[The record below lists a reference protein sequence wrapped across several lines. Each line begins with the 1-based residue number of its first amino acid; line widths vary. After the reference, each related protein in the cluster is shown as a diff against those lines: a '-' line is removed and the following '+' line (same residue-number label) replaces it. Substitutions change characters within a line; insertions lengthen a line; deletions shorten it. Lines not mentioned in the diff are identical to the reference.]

1 MCTLVSSD
9 KIESMQADSAGQ
21 LTYRWVI
28 CASAFLVLFV
38 SNGMTLGGMA
48 VFDIELM
55 KSLTEITGAE
65 ISVTQ
70 IKLRDTIMFATAS
83 ICGLGAG
90 WLADKVGVKPMIL
103 VGLAMLAAGNFAYG
117 QIQSLTNIYWIQA
130 SFGVVLALCGLMIN
144 VYLISSWFEKNRGLA
159 IGLVLAGS
167 SLGNA
172 FFPQLN
178 TGLMTMGDWRQV
190 FAWIALIPLALLPVV
205 LFLIRN
211 GPNSAGKTATGGAP
225 KVLAGYTLGEALTS
239 RNFWVIA
246 VIAMCTFY
254 SILGMSANVF
264 IYMSKS
270 DYSPADASTGVSI
283 LFIGG
288 LIGKIISG
296 YLAENFGRKRILLT
310 GLVLMLAGGA
320 ALLIATQSESSAAL
334 WSGLVAFGFGWG
346 GIYTLIQLLSADLFG
361 MRALGK
367 VLAAINILDATGGAL
382 GPVVTG
388 RLYDTSGSYFL
399 PFAVI
404 TVLLLVATIAASLL
418 NVKQAAYTVAASE
431 PA

>member
-1 MCTLVSSD
+1 
-9 KIESMQADSAGQ
+9 MQGDSTSQ
-21 LTYRWVI
+21 LAYRWVI
-28 CASAFLVLFV
+28 CACSFLVLFV

-55 KSLTEITGAE
+55 NSLSEITGAE

-70 IKLRDTIMFATAS
+70 IKLRDSIMFATAS
-83 ICGLGAG
+83 VCGLGAG

-103 VGLAMLAAGNFAYG
+103 VGLALLAAGNFMYSSV
-117 QIQSLTNIYWIQA
+117 QSLTDIYWIQA
-130 SFGVVLALCGLMIN
+130 GFGVVLALCGLMIN
-144 VYLISSWFEKNRGLA
+144 VYLISSWFEKGRGLA
-159 IGLVLAGS
+159 IGLVLAGT

-172 FFPQLN
+172 FFPKLN
-178 TGLMTMGDWRQV
+178 TWLMTVGDWRQV
-190 FAWIALIPLALLPVV
+190 FGWIALIPLALIPVAF
-205 LFLIRN
+205 FLLRN
-211 GPNSAGKTATGGAP
+211 GPNSAGKSEAVGPP
-225 KVLAGYTLGEALTS
+225 KVLPGYTLGEALKS
-239 RNFWVIA
+239 RNFWIVAI
-246 VIAMCTFY
+246 IAMCTFY

-270 DYSPADASTGVSI
+270 NYSPADASSGVSI

-288 LIGKIISG
+288 LIGKVVAG
-296 YLAENFGRKRILLT
+296 FLAESFGRKRILLT
-310 GLVLMLAGGA
+310 GLGLMLAGGGCLLVA
-320 ALLIATQSESSAAL
+320 IQSSSSGALWTGLIA
-334 WSGLVAFGFGWG
+334 SGVGWG

-367 VLAAINILDATGGAL
+367 ILAAVNILDATGGAL
-382 GPVVTG
+382 GPVITG

-404 TVLLLVATIAASLL
+404 TGLLLVATIAASLL
-418 NVKQAAYTVAASE
+418 TVKRAAYLEAASE

>member
-1 MCTLVSSD
+1 
-9 KIESMQADSAGQ
+9 MQADSASQ
-21 LTYRWVI
+21 LAYRWVI
-28 CASAFLVLFV
+28 CACSFLVLFV

-55 KSLTEITGAE
+55 KSLSEITGSE

-83 ICGLGAG
+83 VCGLGAG

-103 VGLAMLAAGNFAYG
+103 VGLALLAAGNFLYG
-117 QIQSLTNIYWIQA
+117 SIQSLTNIYWIQA

-144 VYLISSWFEKNRGLA
+144 VYLISSWFEKGRGLA
-159 IGLVLAGS
+159 IGLVLAGT

-172 FFPQLN
+172 FFPKLN
-178 TGLMTMGDWRQV
+178 TWLMTMGDWRDV
-190 FAWIALIPLALLPVV
+190 FGWIALIPLALLPIAF
-205 LFLIRN
+205 FLLRN
-211 GPNSAGKTATGGAP
+211 GPNSAGASGAEQAAGAP
-225 KVLAGYTLGEALTS
+225 KVLTGFTLGEALKS
-239 RNFWVIA
+239 RNFWIVAI
-246 VIAMCTFY
+246 IAMCTFY

-270 DYSPADASTGVSI
+270 NYSPADASTGVSI

-288 LIGKIISG
+288 LIGKIIAG
-296 YLAENFGRKRILLT
+296 YLAESFGRKRILLT
-310 GLVLMLAGGA
+310 GLILMLAGGVSLLA
-320 ALLIATQSESSAAL
+320 AIQSDSSVAL
-334 WSGLVAFGFGWG
+334 WSGLLAFGFGWG

-367 VLAAINILDATGGAL
+367 ILAAVNILDAAGGAL
-382 GPVVTG
+382 GPVITG

-404 TVLLLVATIAASLL
+404 TALLLVATIAASLL
-418 NVKQAAYTVAASE
+418 NVKPAAYLGTASE

>member
-1 MCTLVSSD
+1 
-9 KIESMQADSAGQ
+9 MQADSTSQ
-21 LTYRWVI
+21 LAYRWVI
-28 CASAFLVLFV
+28 CACSFLVLFV

-55 KSLTEITGAE
+55 KSLSEITGSE

-83 ICGLGAG
+83 VCGLGAG
-90 WLADKVGVKPMIL
+90 WLADKVGVKPMII
-103 VGLAMLAAGNFAYG
+103 VGLALLAAGNFLYG
-117 QIQSLTNIYWIQA
+117 SIQSLTNIYWIQA

-144 VYLISSWFEKNRGLA
+144 VYLISSWFEKGRGLA

-172 FFPQLN
+172 FFPKLN
-178 TGLMTMGDWRQV
+178 TWLMTIGDWRQV
-190 FAWIALIPLALLPVV
+190 FEWIALIPLMLLPIAF
-205 LFLIRN
+205 FLLRN
-211 GPNSAGKTATGGAP
+211 GPNSAGRSSTSDGVGAVP
-225 KVLAGYTLGEALTS
+225 KILPGYTLREALTS
-239 RNFWVIA
+239 RNFWVVAI
-246 VIAMCTFY
+246 IAMCTFY

-264 IYMSKS
+264 IYMSRS
-270 DYSPADASTGVSI
+270 DFSSADASTGVSI

-288 LIGKIISG
+288 LVGKIISG
-296 YLAENFGRKRILLT
+296 YLAESFGRKRILLT
-310 GLVLMLAGGA
+310 GLALMLGGGA
-320 ALLIATQSESSAAL
+320 SLLIAIQSDSSVAL

-361 MRALGK
+361 MRSLGK
-367 VLAAINILDATGGAL
+367 ILAAINILDAAGGAL
-382 GPVVTG
+382 GPVITG

-404 TVLLLVATIAASLL
+404 TALLLVATIAASLL
-418 NVKQAAYTVAASE
+418 NVKRADYLGAASE

>member
-1 MCTLVSSD
+1 
-9 KIESMQADSAGQ
+9 MQGDSNSQ
-21 LTYRWVI
+21 LAYRWVI
-28 CASAFLVLFV
+28 CACSFLVLFV

-55 KSLTEITGAE
+55 ESLAEITGNE

-90 WLADKVGVKPMIL
+90 WLADKVGVKPMVL
-103 VGLAMLAAGNFAYG
+103 VGLALLAAGNFLYG
-117 QIQSLTNIYWIQA
+117 SIQSLTQIYWIQA
-130 SFGVVLALCGLMIN
+130 SFGLVLALCGLMIN
-144 VYLISSWFEKNRGLA
+144 VYLISSWFEKGRGLA
-159 IGLVLAGS
+159 IGIVLAGS
-167 SLGNA
+167 SLGNV
-172 FFPQLN
+172 FFPKLN
-178 TGLMTMGDWRQV
+178 TALIGMADWRQA
-190 FAWIALIPLALLPVV
+190 FEWIALVPLLLLPIAF
-205 LFLIRN
+205 FLIRN
-211 GPNSAGKTATGGAP
+211 GPNSAGRRVTGEAAVAP
-225 KVLAGYTLGEALTS
+225 KTLRGHTLGEALTS
-239 RNFWVIA
+239 RNFWVVA

-270 DYSPADASTGVSI
+270 NFSPADASTGVAI
-283 LFIGG
+283 IFMGG
-288 LIGKIISG
+288 LFGKLIAG

-310 GLVLMLAGGA
+310 GLILMLAGGA
-320 ALLIATQSESSAAL
+320 SLLIAIQSDSSTAL
-334 WSGLVAFGFGWG
+334 WAGLVAFGFGWG

-367 VLAAINILDATGGAL
+367 ILAAINILDATGGAL
-382 GPVVTG
+382 GPVITG
-388 RLYDTSGSYFL
+388 LLYDQSGSYFL

-404 TVLLLVATIAASLL
+404 TALLLVATIAASLL
-418 NVKQAAYTVAASE
+418 NVQQAAYIDTSPE

>member
-1 MCTLVSSD
+1 
-9 KIESMQADSAGQ
+9 MQADSTSQ
-21 LTYRWVI
+21 LAYRWVI
-28 CASAFLVLFV
+28 CACSFLVLFV

-55 KSLTEITGAE
+55 KSLSEITGSE

-83 ICGLGAG
+83 VCGLGAG
-90 WLADKVGVKPMIL
+90 WLADKVGVKPMII
-103 VGLAMLAAGNFAYG
+103 VGLALLAAGNFLYG
-117 QIQSLTNIYWIQA
+117 SIQSLTNIYWIQA

-144 VYLISSWFEKNRGLA
+144 VYLISSWFEKGRGLA

-172 FFPQLN
+172 FFPKLN
-178 TGLMTMGDWRQV
+178 TWLMTSSDWRQV
-190 FAWIALIPLALLPVV
+190 FEWIALIPLMLLPIAF
-205 LFLIRN
+205 FLLRN
-211 GPNSAGKTATGGAP
+211 GPNSAARSSTSDGVGAVP
-225 KVLAGYTLGEALTS
+225 KILPGYTLREALTS
-239 RNFWVIA
+239 RNFWVVAI
-246 VIAMCTFY
+246 IAMCTFY

-264 IYMSKS
+264 IYMSRS
-270 DYSPADASTGVSI
+270 DFSSADASTGVSI

-288 LIGKIISG
+288 LVGKIISG

-310 GLVLMLAGGA
+310 GLALMLGGGA
-320 ALLIATQSESSAAL
+320 SLLIAIRSDSSVAL

-361 MRALGK
+361 MRSLGK
-367 VLAAINILDATGGAL
+367 ILAAINILDAAGGAL
-382 GPVVTG
+382 GPVITG

-404 TVLLLVATIAASLL
+404 TALLLVATIAASLL
-418 NVKQAAYTVAASE
+418 NVKPADYLGAASE

>member
-1 MCTLVSSD
+1 
-9 KIESMQADSAGQ
+9 MQADSTSQ
-21 LTYRWVI
+21 LAYRWVI
-28 CASAFLVLFV
+28 CACSFLVLFV

-55 KSLTEITGAE
+55 KSLSEITGAE

-83 ICGLGAG
+83 VCGLGAG

-103 VGLAMLAAGNFAYG
+103 IGLAVLAAGNYMYSS
-117 QIQSLTNIYWIQA
+117 IQSLTNIYWIQA
-130 SFGVVLALCGLMIN
+130 SFGVVLALCGLMVN
-144 VYLISSWFEKNRGLA
+144 VYLISSWFEKGRGLA
-159 IGLVLAGS
+159 IGLVLAGT

-172 FFPQLN
+172 FFPKLN
-178 TGLMTMGDWRQV
+178 TWLMTMGDWREV
-190 FAWIALIPLALLPVV
+190 FGWIALIPLALLP
-205 LFLIRN
+205 LAFFLLRN
-211 GPNSAGKTATGGAP
+211 GPNSAGKSGAGTGAGTLKILP
-225 KVLAGYTLGEALTS
+225 GYTLGEALKS
-239 RNFWVIA
+239 RNFWIVA

-270 DYSPADASTGVSI
+270 NYSPADASTGVSV

-288 LIGKIISG
+288 LIGKVIAG
-296 YLAENFGRKRILLT
+296 FLAESFGRKRILLT
-310 GLVLMLAGGA
+310 GLILMLAGGVC
-320 ALLIATQSESSAAL
+320 LLTAIQSDNSVAL
-334 WSGLVAFGFGWG
+334 WAGLISFGFGWG

-367 VLAAINILDATGGAL
+367 ILAAVNILDAMGGAL

-388 RLYDTSGSYFL
+388 RLYDSSGSYFL

-404 TVLLLVATIAASLL
+404 TALLLVATIAASLL
-418 NVKQAAYTVAASE
+418 NVKPAAYLDAASE
-431 PA
+431 TA

>member
-1 MCTLVSSD
+1 
-9 KIESMQADSAGQ
+9 MQADSTGQ
-21 LTYRWVI
+21 LAYRWAI
-28 CASAFLVLFV
+28 CACSFLVLFV

-55 KSLTEITGAE
+55 KSLSEITGSE

-103 VGLAMLAAGNFAYG
+103 VGLAILAAGNFLYAN
-117 QIQSLTNIYWIQA
+117 IQSLTQIYWIQA
-130 SFGVVLALCGLMIN
+130 GFGVVLALCGLMIN
-144 VYLISSWFEKNRGLA
+144 VYLISSWFEKGRGLA
-159 IGLVLAGS
+159 IGLVLAGT

-172 FFPQLN
+172 FFPKLN
-178 TGLMTMGDWRQV
+178 TWLMTIGDWREV
-190 FAWIALIPLALLPVV
+190 FGWIALVPLALLPIAFFV
-205 LFLIRN
+205 LRN
-211 GPNSAGKTATGGAP
+211 GPNSAGKNEAGDGGMEGP
-225 KVLAGYTLGEALTS
+225 KVLPGYTLGEALKN
-239 RNFWVIA
+239 RNFWIVAI
-246 VIAMCTFY
+246 IAMCTFY

-270 DYSPADASTGVSI
+270 DFSPADASTGVSI

-288 LIGKIISG
+288 LIGKVVAG
-296 YLAENFGRKRILLT
+296 FLAESFGRKRILLT
-310 GLVLMLAGGA
+310 GLALMLAGA
-320 ALLIATQSESSAAL
+320 VSLLIAIQSDKSVPL
-334 WSGLVAFGFGWG
+334 WAGLIAFGFGWG
-346 GIYTLIQLLSADLFG
+346 GIYTLIQLLSSDLFG

-367 VLAAINILDATGGAL
+367 ILAAVNILDAAGGAL

-388 RLYDTSGSYFL
+388 LLYDTSGSYFL

-404 TVLLLVATIAASLL
+404 TALLLVATIAASLL
-418 NVKQAAYTVAASE
+418 NVKSAAYLEPASE
-431 PA
+431 PV

>member
-1 MCTLVSSD
+1 
-9 KIESMQADSAGQ
+9 MQANAPGQ

-28 CASAFLVLFV
+28 CGISLFVLFV

-55 KSLTEITGAE
+55 KSLAEITGEE

-83 ICGLGAG
+83 VFGLGAG
-90 WLADKVGVKPMIL
+90 WLADKVGVKPLIL
-103 VGLAMLAAGNFAYG
+103 IGLALFAAGNFAYG
-117 QIQSLTNIYWIQA
+117 QVQSLTQIYWIQA

-144 VYLISSWFEKNRGLA
+144 VYLISSWFQKNRGLA

-172 FFPQLN
+172 FFPKLN
-178 TGLMTMGDWRQV
+178 TWLMTIGDWREV
-190 FAWIALIPLALLPVV
+190 FEWIALIPLALIPIA
-205 LFLIRN
+205 FLLLKN
-211 GPNSAGKTATGGAP
+211 GPRSAGRRVAAEAP
-225 KVLAGYTLGEALTS
+225 PVELPGYSLGEALTS
-239 RNFWVIA
+239 RNFWVVA

-270 DYSPADASTGVSI
+270 GYSPAAASSGVSI

-288 LIGKIISG
+288 LVGKILSG

-310 GLVLMLAGGA
+310 GLGLMLIGGFSLLA
-320 ALLIATQSESSAAL
+320 AIHFDSSAAL
-334 WSGLVAFGFGWG
+334 WAGLLAFGFGWG

-361 MRALGK
+361 MRSLGK
-367 VLAAINILDATGGAL
+367 ILAAVNILDSTGGAL
-382 GPVVTG
+382 GPVMTG

-404 TVLLLVATIAASLL
+404 TALLIVATIAASLL
-418 NVKQAAYTVAASE
+418 NVKRAA
-431 PA
+431 

>member
-1 MCTLVSSD
+1 
-9 KIESMQADSAGQ
+9 MQADSTGQ
-21 LTYRWVI
+21 LAYRWAI
-28 CASAFLVLFV
+28 CACSFLVLFV

-55 KSLTEITGAE
+55 KSLSEITGSE

-103 VGLAMLAAGNFAYG
+103 VGLAILAAGNFLYAN
-117 QIQSLTNIYWIQA
+117 IQSLTQIYWIQA
-130 SFGVVLALCGLMIN
+130 GFGVVLALCGLMIN
-144 VYLISSWFEKNRGLA
+144 VYLISSWFEKGRGLA
-159 IGLVLAGS
+159 IGLVLAGT

-172 FFPQLN
+172 FFPKLN
-178 TGLMTMGDWRQV
+178 TWLMTIGDWREV
-190 FAWIALIPLALLPVV
+190 FGWIALVPLALLPIAFFV
-205 LFLIRN
+205 LRN
-211 GPNSAGKTATGGAP
+211 GPNSAGKNEAGDGGMEGP
-225 KVLAGYTLGEALTS
+225 KVLPGYTLGEALKN
-239 RNFWVIA
+239 RNFWIVAI
-246 VIAMCTFY
+246 IAMCTFY

-270 DYSPADASTGVSI
+270 DFSPADASTGVSI

-288 LIGKIISG
+288 LIGKVVAG
-296 YLAENFGRKRILLT
+296 FLAESFGRKRILLT
-310 GLVLMLAGGA
+310 GLALMLAGA
-320 ALLIATQSESSAAL
+320 VSLLIAIQSDKSVPL
-334 WSGLVAFGFGWG
+334 WAGLIAFGFGGG
-346 GIYTLIQLLSADLFG
+346 GIYTLIQLLSSDLFG

-367 VLAAINILDATGGAL
+367 ILAAVNILDAAGGAL

-404 TVLLLVATIAASLL
+404 TALLLVATIAASLL
-418 NVKQAAYTVAASE
+418 NVKRAAYLEPASE
-431 PA
+431 PV